1 MTSLA
6 GRAAVVTGASR
17 GIGRATA
24 RLLAA
29 QGAQLALCYHE
40 RVEEAEELRDELKA
54 SGTEVLL
61 IRGEL
66 ADPETPARIV
76 DQAFS
81 HFGRLDCLVNN
92 AGVNRDGRAVD
103 LSRSAYDD
111 VLAVNFLAA
120 VELAREAA
128 NRMIPAEFGRI
139 VNVASFVAHT
149 GVFGAANYAA
159 AKSALI
165 AWTKSAALEWARHG
179 ITVNVVSPGY
189 IETDMLATIPD
200 DVLQQL
206 VKRIPLRRFGAV
218 DDIAAAIVF
227 ALTSDYMTGSEVAV
241 NGGVHM

>member
-6 GRAAVVTGASR
+6 GRTAVVTGASR

-29 QGAQLALCYHE
+29 EGARLALCYHE
-40 RVEEAEELRDELKA
+40 QVAGAEALRDELA
-54 SGTEVLL
+54 ANGAEVLL

-66 ADPETPARIV
+66 ADPETPARIA
-76 DQAFS
+76 DEAFA

-92 AGVNRDGRAVD
+92 AGMNRDGRVSD
-103 LSRSAYDD
+103 LPRAAYDD

-120 VELAREAA
+120 AELAREAA
-128 NRMIPAEFGRI
+128 KRMIPVEFGRI

-179 ITVNVVSPGY
+179 VTVNVVSPGY
-189 IETDMLATIPD
+189 IETDMLATIPA
-200 DVLQQL
+200 DVLEQL
-206 VKRIPLRRFGAV
+206 AKRIPLRRFGTV

-227 ALTSDYMTGSEVAV
+227 ALTSDYMTGSEIAV
-241 NGGVHM
+241 NGGIHM

>member
-6 GRAAVVTGASR
+6 GRTAVVTGASR

-29 QGAQLALCYHE
+29 EGARLALCYHE
-40 RVEEAEELRDELKA
+40 RVAGAEALRDELVA
-54 SGTEVLL
+54 SGTEVML

-66 ADPETPARIV
+66 ADPETPARIA
-76 DQAFS
+76 DEAFA

-92 AGVNRDGRAVD
+92 AGMNRDGRVSD
-103 LSRSAYDD
+103 LPRSAYDD

-120 VELAREAA
+120 AELARETAK
-128 NRMIPAEFGRI
+128 RMIPVEFGRI

-189 IETDMLATIPD
+189 IDTDMLATIPA
-200 DVLQQL
+200 DVLEQL
-206 VKRIPLRRFGAV
+206 VKRIPLRRFGTV

-227 ALTSDYMTGSEVAV
+227 ALTSDYMTGSEIAV
-241 NGGVHM
+241 NGGIHM

>member
-1 MTSLA
+1 LASLA
-6 GRAAVVTGASR
+6 GRTAVVTGASR

-29 QGAQLALCYHE
+29 NGAQLALCYHE
-40 RVEEAEELRDELKA
+40 RVEDAETLRNELAA
-54 SGTEVLL
+54 SGADVLL

-76 DQAFS
+76 AEAFA
-81 HFGRLDCLVNN
+81 HFGQLDCLVNN
-92 AGVNRDGRAVD
+92 AGVNRDGRVTD

-120 VELAREAA
+120 ADLACEAA
-128 NRMIPAEFGRI
+128 NKMIAAGFGRI

-165 AWTKSAALEWARHG
+165 TWTKSAALEWARHG

-189 IETDMLATIPD
+189 IETDMLATIPP
-200 DVLQQL
+200 DVLERI
-206 VKRIPLRRFGAV
+206 VKRIPLRRFGSV
-218 DDIAAAIVF
+218 DDVAAAIVF
-227 ALTSDYMTGSEVAV
+227 ALAADYMTGSEIAV